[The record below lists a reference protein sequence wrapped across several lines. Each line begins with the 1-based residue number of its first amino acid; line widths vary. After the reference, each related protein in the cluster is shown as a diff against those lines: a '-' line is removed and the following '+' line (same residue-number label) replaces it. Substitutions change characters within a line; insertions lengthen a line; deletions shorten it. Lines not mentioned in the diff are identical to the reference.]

1 MFISV
6 LFSRHLATLEHP
18 IAYALYHIT
27 IRDSGLFF
35 PKLLWQFQLLIFSFS
50 KSLDGCAM
58 TWVSQPAHTAHVD
71 QNMKISFNLN
81 SPCLEEVMRIKQ
93 SNQPGHK
100 LHTIWNKWLWHV
112 EIRFL
117 DFTYILTDF
126 MWHVPRLLFFDQ
138 NRVTWLFYKD
148 SICLFEHKPYSKQHE
163 CQSTSWH

>member
-1 MFISV
+1 MGSSDNQ
-6 LFSRHLATLEHP
+6 LKYKYMMSLACILSWH
-18 IAYALYHIT
+18 
-27 IRDSGLFF
+27 GN
-35 PKLLWQFQLLIFSFS
+35 
-50 KSLDGCAM
+50 
-58 TWVSQPAHTAHVD
+58 HVD

-126 MWHVPRLLFFDQ
+126 MWHVPQLLFLDQ
-138 NRVTWLFYKD
+138 NRESDK
-148 SICLFEHKPYSKQHE
+148 SRSKQSDLVILQGQHLFVWTQTIQQAAWMPIYKLTLIFNG
-163 CQSTSWH
+163 CVYCLLSSQVDVVQFP